1 MIVEILYDLL
11 FIMPLSLAVSSFTYR
26 FFEPEDLATPHVWI
40 VITVLVTAYLLLIK
54 HLKMRGRAVLAGIL
68 LAILLGLWLFVPS
81 KERPE
86 LIIEYSWILRE
97 MAVAAGMFII
107 GIISCKYRKLRTIE
121 AAGGI
126 IMLAVFLFRN
136 IEVSKISVCMIMIYA
151 FLIAVDEI
159 QRVSVKE
166 GDTEPKKHL
175 VAVSPF
181 VLVGFI
187 LMGTV
192 KVPEQ
197 PYDWRIVRGISE
209 FVVSEY
215 IMLSESVFGQNGWD
229 SGSPLIGFSNRG
241 EIGGDLAKADRT
253 VMKLESRSENDP
265 RLYLSGKS
273 FDSFD
278 GHSWTKTDDNKTDER
293 LMDTLETMSF
303 VLDENGDAPVTDIL
317 KRVAMTVEYKDMH
330 TQCLF
335 APNKYVPVGK
345 QWEKKKLEGGDIL
358 FPNKR
363 SARDPY
369 EIVFYRV
376 NKDSKSFAALMENA
390 HEVTEESFAAAKEE
404 CDVKKDVSYSDYLAY
419 RDALYKYYL
428 PEVSISEELKVY
440 TDKLMEGADSDY
452 EKVKRLESAFLD
464 FKYTNSP
471 GELPNTIKNEADFL
485 DYFILE
491 KKEGYC
497 SYFATA
503 FVLLAREYGIPARYV
518 QGFCVPMGR
527 HGKMEVSS
535 SLAHAW
541 AEAYIEGV
549 GWINFEPTPGMRKDV
564 VWATEA
570 EKENPAETVL
580 DEYAAYRESLSESQ
594 SEGETTMEEKPAPI
608 KIDWYKVVIPVS
620 GGVAFTLL
628 LFAIDRLLK
637 RRRYKRL
644 SERGKATVLCRNSLE
659 LLRRKHL
666 GRNREET
673 LSEYEDRLREELT
686 EEQVSFIR
694 TYEEILYSERDIS
707 EEERKL
713 MEERFTDLRK
723 FFQGR
728 AVRQYL
734 AYCLAHN

>member
-11 FIMPLSLAVSSFTYR
+11 FIMPFSLGVSSFVYGYI
-26 FFEPEDLATPHVWI
+26 EPVEIEFKYTWI
-40 VITVLVTAYLLLIK
+40 VITVLTTAFLLLMK
-54 HLKMRGRAVLAGIL
+54 HLKLKGRAVLAGIL
-68 LAILLGLWLFVPS
+68 LAFLLGLWLLIPS
-81 KERPE
+81 KERLD
-86 LIIEYSWILRE
+86 LIKENIWILRE
-97 MAVAAGMFII
+97 IALSVVSFAVGMVS
-107 GIISCKYRKLRTIE
+107 GKYRKLRIVE
-121 AAGGI
+121 VLGGI
-126 IMLAVFLFRN
+126 ALLVVLLIRN
-136 IEVSKISVCMIMIYA
+136 VEVGKISVCMIMIFA
-151 FLIAVDEI
+151 LLIAIDEI
-159 QRVSVKE
+159 QRLSTKE

-181 VLVGFI
+181 IIVGFVLI
-187 LMGTV
+187 GYIE
-192 KVPEQ
+192 VPEK
-197 PYDWRIVRGISE
+197 PYDWRIARSISE

-215 IMLSESVFGQNGWD
+215 IMLSENVFGQNGWD

-241 EIGGDLAKADRT
+241 EIGGDLAKSERT
-253 VMKLESRSENDP
+253 VMRLESRSENDP

-278 GHSWTKTDDNKTDER
+278 GHSWTKKDDNKADER

-317 KRVAMTVEYKDMH
+317 KRVALTVQYKDMH

-335 APNKYVPVGK
+335 LPEKYLPVGK
-345 QWEKKKLEGGDIL
+345 AWDKKKIEGGDVL

-369 EIVFYRV
+369 DVVFYRI
-376 NKDSKSFAALMENA
+376 NKDSASFNALVRNA
-390 HEVTEESFAAAKEE
+390 HEVTEDSFEAAKVE
-404 CDVKKDVSYSDYLAY
+404 CEIKSDVSYSDYLTY
-419 RDALYKYYL
+419 RDAVYKYYL
-428 PEVSISEELKVY
+428 PEVSISAELK
-440 TDKLMEGADSDY
+440 TRMDALMDGADSNY
-452 EKVKRLESAFLD
+452 EKLRRLEGVFLD

-471 GELPNTIKNEADFL
+471 GALPDTIADESDFL

-503 FVLLAREYGIPARYV
+503 FVLLARKYGIPARYV

-527 HGKMEVSS
+527 YGKYEVSS

-564 VWATEA
+564 VWAIDA
-570 EKENPAETVL
+570 EKEDIAEVVE
-580 DEYAAYRESLSESQ
+580 DEYAAYRASLT
-594 SEGETTMEEKPAPI
+594 EGEVENQLEEEEQPQVI
-608 KIDWYKVVIPVS
+608 VIDWYKVVIPVAA
-620 GGVAFTLL
+620 GVTFTLL

-637 RRRYKRL
+637 RRKYLKL
-644 SERGKATVLCRNSLE
+644 SERGKAAVLCKNSME

-666 GRNREET
+666 GRRAEET
-673 LSEYEDRLREELT
+673 LSEYSERLREDLT

-707 EEERKL
+707 EDERKL
-713 MEERFTDLRK
+713 MEERFAGLRK

-728 AVRQYL
+728 AVRQFWDRYVTG
-734 AYCLAHN
+734 